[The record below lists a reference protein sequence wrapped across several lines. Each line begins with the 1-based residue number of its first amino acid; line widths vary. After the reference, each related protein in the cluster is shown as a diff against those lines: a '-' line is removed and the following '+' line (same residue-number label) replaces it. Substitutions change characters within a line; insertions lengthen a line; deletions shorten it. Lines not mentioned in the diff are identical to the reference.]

1 MRLAHRLL
9 RELGATMTR
18 LFFTDKGQGIVEYTL
33 LIGFVALVIWAVIA
47 NTAIVQ
53 TVKGI
58 WGGVDDQMP
67 GGKQSLSGKSAGSG
81 GGSAASAGTGGSG
94 SGSASRNQNAG
105 NADSQ
110 YSSATSQT
118 AQEGTVEKNI
128 GESGSAAEKP
138 ALAGSKRGLSGIADM
153 SESQWYNVSMGLG
166 VVLFAII
173 ASVIP
178 LIVWMRIKGV
188 AKSEISFQGLQA
200 DQIVAKIKES
210 T

>member
-1 MRLAHRLL
+1 
-9 RELGATMTR
+9 MTR
-18 LFFTDKGQGIVEYTL
+18 FFTDKGQGTVEYTL
-33 LIGFVALVIWAVIA
+33 LIGMAAVIIWAVIS

-67 GGKQSLSGKSAGSG
+67 GGGQSLSGKSTGSG
-81 GGSAASAGTGGSG
+81 GGSGASAGAGGGSG

-118 AQEGTVEKNI
+118 AQEGAVEKNG
-128 GESGSAAEKP
+128 GEKSGTAEER
-138 ALAGSKRGLSGIADM
+138 ALTASKRVLGGISDM

-173 ASVIP
+173 AAVIP

-210 T
+210 A